1 MNVIKTT
8 ENGGMYICTMIG
20 INKEIAEKVVNWDS
34 HYLKN
39 ITKTIPGIAKWELT
53 NNEFDKDSKEFQK
66 MVKVTSVVFGDAD
79 IDYVHSFARYQE
91 EITINILNKESA
103 DLELKKLS
111 ALSMRVYG
119 KMVNPKNQKDYEEN

>member
-20 INKEIAEKVVNWDS
+20 IKKEIAEKVANWDS
-34 HYLKN
+34 NYLKN
-39 ITKTIPGIAKWELT
+39 ITKTIPGITKWELT
-53 NNEFDKDSKEFQK
+53 NNEFDKDSKEFKK
-66 MVKVTSVVFGDAD
+66 MVKVTSAVFGDAD

-103 DLELKKLS
+103 DLELKELS
-111 ALSMRVYG
+111 VLSLKVYS
-119 KMVNPKNQKDYEEN
+119 KMVNPEN